1 MEVYRKIL
9 QIICSILFKSKIM
22 KKCYLVFSMLGII
35 VVACNS
41 PKQKEIAKA
50 VVAKAEPNTVVD
62 KVKRG
67 QLLVA
72 SVGCNDCH
80 SPKIMTDRGP
90 EVDPERRL
98 SGHPFQE
105 NLPPYD
111 KETAKSYVLF
121 SMGLTAAVGPWGTS
135 FAANLTPDE
144 SGIGN
149 WSEAQFLKAIKEG
162 KFKGMDNT
170 RPLLPPMPWTEYR
183 NLPDEDLKAIFA
195 YLKTIKPIDNVVPAA
210 ILATPQPLEA
220 K

>member
-1 MEVYRKIL
+1 
-9 QIICSILFKSKIM
+9 M
-22 KKCYLVFSMLGII
+22 KKCYLALTIMGVMSI
-35 VVACNS
+35 ACNS

-50 VVAKAEPNTVVD
+50 AIPKVESTTAGD
-62 KVKRG
+62 KVTRG
-67 QLLVA
+67 HQLVT

-98 SGHPFQE
+98 SGHPSQE

-144 SGIGN
+144 TGIGN

-162 KFKGMDNT
+162 KFKGMDGT

-183 NLPDEDLKAIFA
+183 NFSNEDLKAIFA
-195 YLKTIKPIDNVVPAA
+195 YLKTIKPIDNIVPAA
-210 ILATPQPLEA
+210 ILSTPQALEA

>member
-1 MEVYRKIL
+1 
-9 QIICSILFKSKIM
+9 M
-22 KKCYLVFSMLGII
+22 KKCYLAFSVLGII
-35 VVACNS
+35 CIACNS
-41 PKQKEIAKA
+41 PKQKEITKA
-50 VVAKAEPNTVVD
+50 VVPKVEPNTVVD

-67 QLLVA
+67 QQLVA

-98 SGHPFQE
+98 SGHPSHE
-105 NLPPYD
+105 TLPPYD

-121 SMGLTAAVGPWGTS
+121 SMGSTAAIGPWGTS
-135 FAANLTPDE
+135 FSANLTSDE
-144 SGIGN
+144 TGIGS
-149 WSEAQFLKAIKEG
+149 WTEQQFLKAIKEG
-162 KFKGMDNT
+162 KFKGMDGT

-195 YLKTIKPIDNVVPAA
+195 YLKTVKPIDNVVPAA
-210 ILATPQPLEA
+210 ILSTPQLLEA

>member
-1 MEVYRKIL
+1 
-9 QIICSILFKSKIM
+9 M

-35 VVACNS
+35 LIACNS

-62 KVKRG
+62 RVTRG
-67 QLLVA
+67 KLLVA
-72 SVGCNDCH
+72 SIGCNDCH
-80 SPKIMTDRGP
+80 SPKIMTERGP
-90 EVDPERRL
+90 EVDAERRL
-98 SGHPFQE
+98 SGHPSQE

-111 KETAKSYVLF
+111 KETSKSYVLF
-121 SMGLTAAVGPWGTS
+121 TMGLTATVGPWGTS

-144 SGIGN
+144 TGIGN

>member
-1 MEVYRKIL
+1 
-9 QIICSILFKSKIM
+9 M

-62 KVKRG
+62 RVTRG
-67 QLLVA
+67 KLLVA
-72 SVGCNDCH
+72 SIGCNDCH
-80 SPKIMTDRGP
+80 SPKIMTERGP
-90 EVDPERRL
+90 EVDAERRL
-98 SGHPFQE
+98 SGHPSQE

-111 KETAKSYVLF
+111 KETSKSYVLF
-121 SMGLTAAVGPWGTS
+121 TMGLTATVGPWGTS

-144 SGIGN
+144 TGIGN